1 MLIRSKFE
9 LKPILKLEKDHFSHK
24 IYNFNPYII
33 INIAFR
39 NFLLKQYDNLNDTD
53 SK

>member
-24 IYNFNPYII
+24 MC
-33 INIAFR
+33 
-39 NFLLKQYDNLNDTD
+39 NLNDAD